1 MFHLFIKPE
10 LIVFAVSFD
19 FTLEKILD
27 VRDLADMMPS
37 NPGVVPEDEVMSFV
51 EADVVAYAL
60 DQCGKGHYIT
70 SEVSYRVGIGKV
82 ERAIRNAKFLQELTG
97 KESHAVVAGN
107 YINESAE
114 VMVKREDIRWYQM
127 NIH

>member
-19 FTLEKILD
+19 FTPEKILD
-27 VRDLADMMPS
+27 VRDLADMMRS
-37 NPGVVPEDEVMSFV
+37 NPGVVTKDEVMSFV

-70 SEVSYRVGIGKV
+70 SEVSYRVGIGEV
-82 ERAIRNAKFLQELTG
+82 ERAIRNAKFLHELTG